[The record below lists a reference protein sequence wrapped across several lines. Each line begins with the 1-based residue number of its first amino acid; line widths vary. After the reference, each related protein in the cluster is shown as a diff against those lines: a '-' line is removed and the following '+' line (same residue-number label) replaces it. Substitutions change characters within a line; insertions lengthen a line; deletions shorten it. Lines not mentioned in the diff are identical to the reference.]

1 MLKALFWKEWRES
14 RLLLVSGLLLMA
26 SLSLLNF
33 FPGWYFES
41 YITFLPMLFV
51 VLSGV
56 TAFSKEEGKLI
67 FLLSKPVGRQ
77 AIITIK
83 LVNGLL
89 NSLIILLIAMVIIWS
104 MNFSDRVFI
113 MMSRHILYKEV
124 IVYYPF
130 WLSLYYIIS
139 FFMSSLFLKG
149 TTSVLIGLFGTA
161 YINSG
166 LYIFL
171 KNWDWL
177 YFYPIFLLAIS
188 LVFLFLSYFIF
199 MRREVRR

>member
-1 MLKALFWKEWRES
+1 MLKALFWKEWREN

-41 YITFLPMLFV
+41 YITFLPILFV
-51 VLSGV
+51 VLSGA

-89 NSLIILLIAMVIIWS
+89 NSLIISLIAMVIIWS
-104 MNFSDRVFI
+104 INFPDRIFI
-113 MMSRHILYKEV
+113 ISRYIPYKEV

-130 WLSLYYIIS
+130 WLPLYYIIS

-171 KNWDWL
+171 KNWGWL
-177 YFYPIFLLAIS
+177 YFYPILLLVIT

-199 MRREVRR
+199 IRREVRQ

>member
-1 MLKALFWKEWRES
+1 MLKALFWKEWREN
-14 RLLLVSGLLLMA
+14 RLLVVSGLLLMA

-33 FPGWYFES
+33 FSGWYFER

-51 VLSGV
+51 VLSGA
-56 TAFSKEEGKLI
+56 TAFSKEEEKLT
-67 FLLSKPVGRQ
+67 FLLSKPVGKQ
-77 AIITIK
+77 TIMTIK
-83 LVNGLL
+83 LVSGLL

-104 MNFSDRVFI
+104 MNFPDRIFI
-113 MMSRHILYKEV
+113 MSRHIPYKGV
-124 IVYYPF
+124 IVYYPL

-171 KNWDWL
+171 KQWGWCIFTPS
-177 YFYPIFLLAIS
+177 FYLL
-188 LVFLFLSYFIF
+188 LL
-199 MRREVRR
+199 